1 MKILFVCTANICRS
15 VMAEG
20 VMKKLLSAHT
30 GMPMVTVSSAGV
42 DALEGSTPDRYTI
55 EVCDKRGIA
64 VGLHPAR
71 QLTREML
78 GEMDLILCMEKM
90 HRERIAGAFPQFAKS
105 TFLLKEYLCESP
117 LDDTEIEDPV
127 GKSKKHFEKCFNSIE
142 AEIKRIAP
150 LILTSTMK

>member
-20 VMKKLLSAHT
+20 VMKKLLSAHA
-30 GMPMVTVSSAGV
+30 GIPMVSVSSAGV

-64 VGLHPAR
+64 VGLHSAR

-78 GEMDLILCMEKM
+78 EEMDFILCMEKM
-90 HRERIAGAFPQFAKS
+90 HRERIAGAFPQFARNI
-105 TFLLKEYLCESP
+105 FLLKEYMAGDP
-117 LDDTEIEDPV
+117 PVDAEIGDPI
-127 GKSKKHFEKCFNSIE
+127 GRSKKHFEKCFNSIE
-142 AEIKRIAP
+142 AEIMRIAP
-150 LILTSTMK
+150 LILTNTMK

>member
-1 MKILFVCTANICRS
+1 MNILFVCTANICRS

-30 GMPMVTVSSAGV
+30 GMPMVAVSSAGV
-42 DALEGSTPDRYTI
+42 DALDGSTPDRYTI
-55 EVCDKRGIA
+55 EACDRRGIS

-78 GEMDLILCMEKM
+78 EEMDLVLCMEKM
-90 HRERIAGAFPQFAKS
+90 HRERIAGAFPQFAKNI
-105 TFLLKEYLCESP
+105 FLLKEYMAGDP
-117 LDDTEIEDPV
+117 PVDAEIGDPI
-127 GKSKKHFEKCFNSIE
+127 GRSKKHFEKCFNSIE

-150 LILTSTMK
+150 LILTNTMK